1 MLNEEIDTK
10 KSQLKKEEKNIKS
23 IELTHR
29 NCGPNHGYEITL

>member
-1 MLNEEIDTK
+1 MLKEEIDTK
-10 KSQLKKEEKNIKS
+10 KKSIKKRRKKIKS